1 MTSELKHEARQM
13 ITYLQFDSARVKLG
27 DVVATTEA
35 MILTIRLNSF
45 TPIEAAASIRQQLD
59 GLKARLAE

>member
-1 MTSELKHEARQM
+1 MNSDLVRETRQM
-13 ITYLQFDSARVKLG
+13 ITYLQFDSARAKLG

-35 MILTIRLNSF
+35 MILTIRLNSC

-59 GLKARLAE
+59 NLKEKLAS